1 VRQQIDSGDV
11 KVSTQVGFIRQEGKA
26 ALKGGQG
33 AWKVSS
39 SLSFTEGSFLFGP
52 FYWGGELGVRGGVDS

>member
-26 ALKGGQG
+26 ALRDRQR
-33 AWKVSS
+33 AQKVGC
-39 SLSFTEGSFLFGP
+39 SLPFTEGVFYLVLFV
-52 FYWGGELGVRGGVDS
+52 GEES